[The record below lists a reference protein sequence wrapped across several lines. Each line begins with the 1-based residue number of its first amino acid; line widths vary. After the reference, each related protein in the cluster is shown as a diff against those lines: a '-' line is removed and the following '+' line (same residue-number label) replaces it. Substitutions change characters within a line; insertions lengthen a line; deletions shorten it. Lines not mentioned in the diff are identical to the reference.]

1 MKRSGPQRSQNTARR
16 SSHEVDSQACEPG
29 KRLWGAAV
37 KTKKLLARLR
47 SFLDAERGE
56 QIREMDS
63 VRAVLHDLRAKQ
75 RKFEAK
81 LAADPTRED
90 RDEIEGKLWA
100 IRVQRRKGL
109 ERLRELS
116 THKGRSEREE

>member
-1 MKRSGPQRSQNTARR
+1 M
-16 SSHEVDSQACEPG
+16 
-29 KRLWGAAV
+29 